1 MAGKLHAK
9 IMRKVCDKL
18 AEGISLN
25 KICAQAD
32 MPGRQT
38 VLDAI
43 QRNDD
48 LYDMYERARAI
59 AAEVMAE
66 EIMDLARK
74 SLDNVDSKLANA
86 EVQKRRLEIETLKWT
101 FARQQPRGLR
111 NKAAD
116 VQPSQVT
123 ISWSDGVDDVTARDE
138 EQGNTPASAKIISLI
153 DNAS

>member
-1 MAGKLHAK
+1 MAGKLNAK

-25 KICAQAD
+25 KICAHDD